1 MYFAAGKIIIK
12 GSLPALRTVY
22 LNACLLNMATCS
34 TSYCTLLSIP
44 DEVKNDIKEKFYN
57 FYTSATCAKDQ
68 QVFLMKFIISNSKGR
83 KHYAI
88 EERKVCKECLCKLL
102 RIGTSRQGKNSK
114 VGKKRTGVSQAVKD
128 QVDAFIEH
136 EEKITAHYELITL
149 GRVCQR
155 HIKKSDV
162 LEPFSLSW
170 FT

>member
-1 MYFAAGKIIIK
+1 
-12 GSLPALRTVY
+12 V
-22 LNACLLNMATCS
+22 
-34 TSYCTLLSIP
+34 
-44 DEVKNDIKEKFYN
+44 
-57 FYTSATCAKDQ
+57 
-68 QVFLMKFIISNSKGR
+68 SK
-83 KHYAI
+83 
-88 EERKVCKECLCKLL
+88 
-102 RIGTSRQGKNSK
+102 
-114 VGKKRTGVSQAVKD
+114 AVKD